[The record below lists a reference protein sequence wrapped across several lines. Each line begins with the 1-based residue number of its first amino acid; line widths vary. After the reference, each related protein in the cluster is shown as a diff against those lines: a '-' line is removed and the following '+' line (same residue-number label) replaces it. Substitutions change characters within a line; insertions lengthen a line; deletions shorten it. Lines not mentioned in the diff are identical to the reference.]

1 MHRRYR
7 LPHVPPD
14 VEALGRGEAHRAV
27 VAADAVELKPRN
39 TSFFRGS
46 IASIERP
53 KGPCLVQLYR
63 RRFKSRERCLS
74 SFALLSRYG
83 IRW

>member
-27 VAADAVELKPRN
+27 VAADAVELKPSS
-39 TSFFRGS
+39 TSFFPRLYS
-46 IASIERP
+46 SVNRASEIS
-53 KGPCLVQLYR
+53 LYGAT
-63 RRFKSRERCLS
+63 LPT
-74 SFALLSRYG
+74 
-83 IRW
+83 